1 MFRVALFG
9 AGRIGQVHA
18 RSIAAH
24 PDAHLA
30 WVCDPVLPAA
40 KALAER
46 YGGRVATDV
55 DDVFG
60 DPSVDGVV
68 IASPTPTHVDLLTRS
83 ARSGKPVLCE
93 KPIDLDLARID
104 QCWSDIAEYRPW
116 VMMGFNRRFD
126 PTFRT
131 IHDRVEQGEIG
142 TLRALRITSRDPE
155 PPPAAYIAQ
164 SGGIFRDM
172 TIHDFD
178 MARYFLGEV
187 AEVHAFVSADENAD
201 LASAGDAHQAMVL
214 LRSTA
219 GALCTITNSR
229 TCVFGYDQRLEAFG
243 DTGMLEAGNQTS
255 SSVRAYGATAT
266 EQAEPYLH
274 FFLERYS
281 EAYLA
286 ELDEFVRAVREDRTP
301 TPGFTDGRAALVL
314 AEAAVE
320 SAATG
325 RSVAIPP
332 QADTSHDLKNG
343 VQA

>member
-1 MFRVALFG
+1 MFRIALFG

-24 PDAHLA
+24 QDAQLA

-40 KALAER
+40 KSVAEQ
-46 YGGRVATDV
+46 YGGQAATDV
-55 DDVFG
+55 DAVLG
-60 DPSVDGVV
+60 DSSVDGVV

-83 ARSGKPVLCE
+83 VRAGKPALCE
-93 KPIDLDLARID
+93 KPIDLDLAHID
-104 QCWSDIAEYRPW
+104 QCWSDIAGYRPW

-126 PTFRT
+126 STFRM
-131 IHDRVEQGEIG
+131 IRERVEQGEIG
-142 TLRALRITSRDPE
+142 TLRALRVTSRDPE
-155 PPPAAYIAQ
+155 PPPAAYLAQ

-178 MARYFLGEV
+178 MARYFLGDV
-187 AEVHAFVSADENAD
+187 AEVHAFVSADENPD
-201 LASAGDAHQAMVL
+201 LAAAGDAHQAMVL

-243 DTGMLEAGNQTS
+243 DTGMLEAANQTS

-266 EQAEPYLH
+266 ERAEPYLH
-274 FFLERYS
+274 FFLERYR

-286 ELDEFVRAVREDRTP
+286 ELDEFVRAVRADRTP
-301 TPGFTDGRAALVL
+301 SPGFADGRAALVL

-320 SAATG
+320 SVATG
-325 RSVAIPP
+325 RSVAVSAVP
-332 QADTSHDLKNG
+332 SHDLKNG
-343 VQA
+343 VRA